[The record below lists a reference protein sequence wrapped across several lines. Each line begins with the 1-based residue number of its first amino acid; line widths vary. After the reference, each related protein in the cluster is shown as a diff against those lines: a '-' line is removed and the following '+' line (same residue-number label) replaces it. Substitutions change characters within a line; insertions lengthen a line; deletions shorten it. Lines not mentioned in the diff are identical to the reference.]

1 MARHSLKRFAMPF
14 LQASLVKQIL
24 IGLILGIALAY
35 LAPEAAKASAF
46 LGSLFIS
53 ALKAV
58 APLLVFVLVMSAI
71 ANQDIETK
79 AHIKPV
85 LVLYLFASV
94 GDVALGL
101 FLAVALLVS
110 IVLHE
115 LAHSVVAM
123 AFGGRVRDIT
133 LQLMGGCAAI
143 TRMPPKPWQECL
155 MAVAGPVCSLL
166 LAGIAWLLAVTLTME
181 QAIGYDIFGRVVTVM
196 QPNVWLA
203 VAALLNLGLACF
215 NLVPAF
221 PMDGG
226 RVLRSLLQTAG
237 GMTKVRATE
246 IAVAV
251 GRGFAVL
258 WAFMSVL
265 AFMGIRLPAPEA
277 LPGAAAYLWN
287 IVFGSGG
294 LLLLCIAYMIW
305 VSGKRELD
313 FVRAEAYYGGWR

>member
-1 MARHSLKRFAMPF
+1 MWGNGQGHDLRGDFVSDSAHSMYD
-14 LQASLVKQIL
+14 LVYWWPMQTSWTLFTLFGIPVRANL
-24 IGLILGIALAY
+24 SVGL
-35 LAPEAAKASAF
+35 
-46 LGSLFIS
+46 
-53 ALKAV
+53 
-58 APLLVFVLVMSAI
+58 
-71 ANQDIETK
+71 
-79 AHIKPV
+79 
-85 LVLYLFASV
+85 LVLYLFTSV

-110 IVLHE
+110 IVFHE

-166 LAGIAWLLAVTLTME
+166 LAGIAWLLAVTLTTE
-181 QAIGYDIFGRVVTVM
+181 QAIGYDILGRVVTVM